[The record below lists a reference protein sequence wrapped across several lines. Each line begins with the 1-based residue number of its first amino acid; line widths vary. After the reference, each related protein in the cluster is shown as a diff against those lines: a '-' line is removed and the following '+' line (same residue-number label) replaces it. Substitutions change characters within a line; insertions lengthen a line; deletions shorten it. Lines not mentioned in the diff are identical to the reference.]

1 MHPSESNESENE
13 FNAEKKPDTIIKL
26 SNSENIFLALEEL
39 EKLLDSNGK
48 PSLIIKTSQIMNLS
62 QVGRVYSILLKL
74 LYQINIIYL
83 N

>member
-1 MHPSESNESENE
+1 MHPRESNESENE

-62 QVGRVYSILLKL
+62 QVERVYSILLNL
-74 LYQINIIYL
+74 LYQINIIYF